1 MLTMSLKSKFSKV
14 EKNFLG
20 QCDCLA
26 WHKFPSKSQFFSNFS
41 FFYNM
46 KCLSLL
52 QEIPLATTTSL
63 KNTLKENGG
72 LSKPTKTKRQ
82 KEHFWV
88 VQKTKTYDLESDDL
102 ENDNLEKD
110 DLENDDLEK
119 DDLENDDLENDDLE
133 NDDLENN
140 DLENDDLEN
149 DDLEKKTPVKGG
161 GGGQA

>member
-82 KEHFWV
+82 KEHFCV
-88 VQKTKTYDLESDDL
+88 SNGCISSFLVFL
-102 ENDNLEKD
+102 ENTSFHIEKQAW
-110 DLENDDLEK
+110 
-119 DDLENDDLENDDLE
+119 
-133 NDDLENN
+133 
-140 DLENDDLEN
+140 
-149 DDLEKKTPVKGG
+149 KTTALRSLLSYLSDTMMGKRIGATVSLQQKQGTMKVSPILGILRGKCGYFMR
-161 GGGQA
+161 